1 MLRLGAIEDLSAEK
15 RQEVSAWIEAN
26 QDSFPDAV
34 RAFLNLHQH
43 YLKAEGN
50 LRKAFA
56 ATQRELRRALR
67 LIPSSE
73 KLRRTDSPLD
83 GPPSRAPG
91 KANSPEQ
98 ELQHRIIRG
107 QRLADWHLDLRR
119 RHNARIKRLKEKLTK
134 MIAGKSGDAEPDKT
148 HYEPERLE
156 DIELTAEEL
165 AEGEGTTERFI
176 ENLLSGDGAD
186 PAMKSANETLMP
198 TGSVLVCE
206 DHKSLPAKLAK
217 ELSESRVVKTL
228 VEQRVRYD
236 LSVAVTRIELE
247 VEKKVVVDPSGER
260 RVIAASTIDFGPPRF
275 GVTWEA
281 LATLAILVGQF
292 AMPFNRLGTLFST
305 PHKTFKAGA
314 FGRMLHYV
322 GRRLVP
328 IYLEFIHQLAR
339 ADVLAGDDTSCRVV
353 EVADY
358 FKETSSPAEE
368 KEEEPPWAGYR
379 TPRVAEASYRRCEQ
393 IRDARM
399 QRRQEGDREA
409 KRTKEETPSLGVVI
423 GRRLTF
429 ESPRRSDQTPKMGL
443 HTTVVSGRSIADD
456 PRSLIVFYRSHLG
469 SCGNLFEL
477 ILKERDPKL
486 RRVTLQSDLSTTN
499 LVTLPELLK
508 RFDIRKAG
516 CYAHA
521 RRPFEHYRHED
532 PERCEYMLHLFTGL
546 AIHEQQLDEFGRN
559 RDNVLAVRGSDSRE
573 MWNEIRE
580 LAEDM
585 TTVWSKATTLG
596 TAARYIVNH
605 FDTLTAYLDDPHLEA
620 TNNLRERMLRMER
633 LIENN
638 SMFRKSLE
646 GRFALDIVR
655 TVLQTAVAAGVPM
668 HAYLVSV
675 LRSNE
680 DDVAA
685 HPERFTP
692 HAWAANN
699 LLTEAPP
706 ITV

>member
-1 MLRLGAIEDLSAEK
+1 MRLGAIEDLSADK
-15 RQEVSAWIEAN
+15 RQVVSAWIEAN
-26 QDSFPDAV
+26 QDNVPDAV
-34 RAFLNLHQH
+34 RDFLNIHQR

-56 ATQRELRRALR
+56 AAQLELRRALR
-67 LIPSSE
+67 IIPSSE
-73 KLRRTDSPLD
+73 KRRRSGSPLESR
-83 GPPSRAPG
+83 PPRAPG
-91 KANSPEQ
+91 KASSPE
-98 ELQHRIIRG
+98 EALQHQITRG
-107 QRLADWHLDLRR
+107 QQLANWHLNLRR

-134 MIAGKSGDAEPDKT
+134 MTSGKSDDAKPDKT
-148 HYEPERLE
+148 RYEPERLE
-156 DIELTAEEL
+156 DIELTAEQR
-165 AEGEGTTERFI
+165 AENERASKRFI

-186 PAMKSANETLMP
+186 PAMKSVNETLMP

-206 DHKSLPAKLAK
+206 DHKSLPAELPK
-217 ELSESRVVKTL
+217 ELSEARVVKTL
-228 VEQRVRYD
+228 VEPRVRYD

-247 VEKKVVVDPSGER
+247 VEKKVVVEPSGER
-260 RVIAASTIDFGPPRF
+260 RVITASTKDYGPPRF
-275 GVTWEA
+275 GVTWDA

-305 PHKTFKAGA
+305 SQKTFKAGA

-328 IYLEFIHQLAR
+328 IYLELVHQLAR
-339 ADVLAGDDTSCRVV
+339 ADILAGDDTSCRVV
-353 EVADY
+353 EVADH
-358 FKETSSPAEE
+358 FKETSAEE
-368 KEEEPPWAGYR
+368 AEEPPWADYR
-379 TPRVAEASYRRCEQ
+379 TPKIAEASYRRCAQ

-399 QRRQEGDREA
+399 QRRQAGDREA

-429 ESPRRSDQTPKMGL
+429 ESSRRGDQTPKKGL

-477 ILKERDPKL
+477 ILKDRDPKL
-486 RRVTLQSDLSTTN
+486 RRVTLQGDLSTTN
-499 LVTLPELLK
+499 LVTAPELLK

-596 TAARYIVNH
+596 TAARYIINH

-668 HAYLVSV
+668 HEYLVSV

-680 DDVAA
+680 DDVTA

-699 LLTEAPP
+699 LLTEAPT
-706 ITV
+706 TVT